1 MKSVSWVLALILAQA
16 TPPPVPHDKPFEVPL
31 NPPKLPQSCQQLR
44 IEDNKC
50 ENDLKSCD
58 QRLVERLRL
67 RCAQDARRTG
77 GRGKKASVG
86 KLKASYPSAAAA
98 ASISCSPGRGSRVL
112 IGRHPRFRLQIELQ
126 LPRIAPFRYG
136 ADGTVWRPDNDLH
149 IGAQSPGLR
158 GQPLDLLARAGA
170 RREQHDALAHDRKVP
185 SHSGAPGYFF
195 RKPTAAQHTA
205 APMIRTANGTTGTL
219 NTLNAHSRCART
231 LCSQLFGSQC
241 RAVLMPMN
249 QTIKSTIDS
258 RSNPRRRFIPLTPF
272 S

>member
-126 LPRIAPFRYG
+126 LPRIA
-136 ADGTVWRPDNDLH
+136 L
-149 IGAQSPGLR
+149 
-158 GQPLDLLARAGA
+158 
-170 RREQHDALAHDRKVP
+170 
-185 SHSGAPGYFF
+185 
-195 RKPTAAQHTA
+195 
-205 APMIRTANGTTGTL
+205 
-219 NTLNAHSRCART
+219 
-231 LCSQLFGSQC
+231 
-241 RAVLMPMN
+241 
-249 QTIKSTIDS
+249 
-258 RSNPRRRFIPLTPF
+258 
-272 S
+272 